1 MFVKIEMLL
10 LNFSNPIYHSNQ
22 SIMMSAPTSTSTA
35 YSDKCSIYDEAI
47 DVLAKCEPFTST
59 NAKGDKN
66 IAFLLHF
73 PSDMDHSSETTSQV
87 IRKEW
92 GCEECVKRV
101 KKMFYI
107 VDSNGDGLLEPD
119 ADDVVLTEE
128 QQEMVEEVRKF
139 VREHLRKNLEVT
151 EEKWRLEVVGSVD
164 AWQKTMD
171 KLDEKYTEDVARD
184 YRKKIKSTMNLQTKL
199 KGGYEHYYVN
209 PSEVSSDGTDL
220 LLMNKAFHK
229 YQRLMSNLF
238 EKFRNETE
246 WKGMVDSLEMM
257 LKILKGATYGE
268 KFVASTTWFLKCFKR
283 SSKPFY
289 WMSMIERANFI
300 GKAICTAPI
309 GKELGNQAAIPFYH
323 QVNDNIMGLLGIAQS
338 EASMRRMVEQRLNPN
353 YYQQKTA
360 APKAGAVAMA
370 AKALGQFSVSVA
382 TTNEL
387 ETDPRFSATIKVGK
401 TSAIGR
407 ATTDIYAG
415 LRTKGKTTKKPNG
428 AAGFASRA
436 ANTCELPDFVTNI
449 YKPTMTI
456 VELMKHLKDGT
467 IHALEIKYNHECTD
481 TLITSTTLH
490 QEKLIHS
497 HMWLYLND
505 QPLRFPRFQKIK
517 VSHVVPI
524 ETHTHTNCI
533 FVLEGAREA
542 LHRNPCTHHN
552 ACLGEFLNSEYH
564 SCKSTFMEVG
574 RKIGIKTP
582 EPHEGELAFGV
593 GISKSTRLGNT
604 LHKSAYIYING
615 INREIQINSWI

>member
-1 MFVKIEMLL
+1 
-10 LNFSNPIYHSNQ
+10 
-22 SIMMSAPTSTSTA
+22 MMSAPTSTPKT
-35 YSDKCSIYDEAI
+35 YSEKERTYDEAV
-47 DVLAKCEPFTST
+47 DVLAKCQPFTSK

-119 ADDVVLTEE
+119 ADDVALTEE

-139 VREHLRKNLEVT
+139 VRDRLRERPEV
-151 EEKWRLEVVGSVD
+151 ENEKWRLEVVGSVD

-171 KLDEKYTEDVARD
+171 KLEGSYVERLCWGD
-184 YRKKIKSTMNLQTKL
+184 YRKKIKSTMNLQTKI
-199 KGGYEHYYVN
+199 KGGYEHYYVK
-209 PSEVSSDGTDL
+209 PSEVSSDGIDL
-220 LLMNKAFHK
+220 LLINKAFHK

-246 WKGMVDSLEMM
+246 WQGMIDSLEIM
-257 LKILKGATYGE
+257 LKILNGATYGM
-268 KFVASTTWFLKCFKR
+268 KFAASTTWFLECFKR

-289 WMSMIERANFI
+289 WMSIIERANFI

-323 QVNDNIMGLLGIAQS
+323 QVNDNIMGLLGTAQS

-387 ETDPRFSATIKVGK
+387 ETDPRFSATIKVGRE
-401 TSAIGR
+401 TAIGR
-407 ATTDIYAG
+407 DTTDIYAG
-415 LRTKGKTTKKPNG
+415 LRTKGKTTTKVNG

-436 ANTCELPDFVTNI
+436 ANMYELPDFVRKFP
-449 YKPTMTI
+449 KPTMSI
-456 VELMKHLKDGT
+456 VELFKHLKDRS
-467 IHALEIKYNHECTD
+467 IYQLEIKYNNECTD
-481 TLITSTTLH
+481 TLITSTTLD
-490 QEKLIHS
+490 QEKLIHP
-497 HMWLYLND
+497 HMWLYLNN
-505 QPLRFPRFQKIK
+505 QSPRFSTYQKIK
-517 VSHVVPI
+517 VSHVLPI

-542 LHRNPCTHHN
+542 LRKSPCTHQN

-593 GISKSTRLGNT
+593 GFSKATRYGNT
-604 LHKSAYIYING
+604 LHKSACIYING

>member
-1 MFVKIEMLL
+1 MLL
-10 LNFSNPIYHSNQ
+10 SVFSIVIYQTNQ
-22 SIMMSAPTSTSTA
+22 SNMMSASTSNPNT
-35 YSDKCSIYDEAI
+35 YSDKDSIYDAAI
-47 DVLAKCEPFTST
+47 DMLAKCVPFTSSNT
-59 NAKGDKN
+59 KGDKL

-73 PSDMDHSSETTSQV
+73 PSEMDHSSEATSQV

-107 VDSNGDGLLEPD
+107 VDSNGDGVLEPD
-119 ADDVVLTEE
+119 ADDVILTEE
-128 QQEMVEEVRKF
+128 QKEMVEEVRKF
-139 VREHLRKNLEVT
+139 VRERKKENLEVT

-164 AWQKTMD
+164 AWQKTFD
-171 KLDEKYTEDVARD
+171 ELDTNFSEDVARA
-184 YRKKIKSTMNLQTKL
+184 YKKSIKSTINLQTKM
-199 KGGYEHYYVN
+199 KGGYEHYYVC

-246 WKGMVDSLEMM
+246 WQGMVDSLEIM
-257 LKILKGATYGE
+257 LKILNGASYGG
-268 KFVASTTWFLKCFKR
+268 KFVASTTWFLDCFKR

-289 WMSMIERANFI
+289 WMSIIERANFI
-300 GKAICTAPI
+300 GTAICTAPI

-323 QVNDNIMGLLGIAQS
+323 QVNDNIMGLLGTAQT
-338 EASMRRMVEQRLNPN
+338 EASMRRMIEQRLNPN

-401 TSAIGR
+401 ESRKNKSTI
-407 ATTDIYAG
+407 DIYEG
-415 LRTKGKTTKKPNG
+415 LRTKGKTSSKPTG

-436 ANTCELPDFVTNI
+436 ANTSELPDFVRKI
-449 YKPTMTI
+449 DCIDKPIMTV
-456 VELMKHLKDGT
+456 VELFKHLKDGS
-467 IHALEIKYNHECTD
+467 IYELEIKYNDTCTD
-481 TLITSTTLH
+481 TLITSTTLD

-505 QPLRFPRFQKIK
+505 QPLRFPQLRKIK

-542 LHRNPCTHHN
+542 LRRSPCTHHN
-552 ACLGEFLNSEYH
+552 ACLGEFLNSKYN

-582 EPHEGELAFGV
+582 EPHEGELAFGI
-593 GISKSTRLGNT
+593 GLSKSTRLGNT
-604 LHKSAYIYING
+604 LHKSTYIYING

>member
-1 MFVKIEMLL
+1 
-10 LNFSNPIYHSNQ
+10 
-22 SIMMSAPTSTSTA
+22 MMSAPTSTPKT
-35 YSDKCSIYDEAI
+35 YSEKDRIYDEAI
-47 DVLAKCEPFTST
+47 DVLATCKPFTST

-119 ADDVVLTEE
+119 ADDVILTEE
-128 QQEMVEEVRKF
+128 QKEMVEEVRKF
-139 VREHLRKNLEVT
+139 VRERLRERPEV
-151 EEKWRLEVVGSVD
+151 ENEKWRLEVVGSMD

-171 KLDEKYTEDVARD
+171 KLEGNYVERLCWGD
-184 YRKKIKSTMNLQTKL
+184 YRKKIKSTMNLQTKI
-199 KGGYEHYYVN
+199 KGGYEHYYVK
-209 PSEVSSDGTDL
+209 PSEVSSDGIDL
-220 LLMNKAFHK
+220 LLINKAFHK
-229 YQRLMSNLF
+229 YQRLMSKLF

-246 WKGMVDSLEMM
+246 WQGMVDSLEMM
-257 LKILKGATYGE
+257 LKILNGATYGE
-268 KFVASTTWFLKCFKR
+268 KFVPSTTWFLECFKR
-283 SSKPFY
+283 STKPFY
-289 WMSMIERANFI
+289 WMSVIERANFI

-323 QVNDNIMGLLGIAQS
+323 QVNDNIMGLLGTAQT
-338 EASMRRMVEQRLNPN
+338 ETSMRQMVEQRLNPN
-353 YYQQKTA
+353 FYQQKTA

-370 AKALGQFSVSVA
+370 AKALGQFSVSIA

-387 ETDPRFSATIKVGK
+387 ETDPRFSATIKVRK
-401 TSAIGR
+401 ENVIGR

-415 LRTKGKTTKKPNG
+415 LRTKGKTTTKPNG

-436 ANTCELPDFVTNI
+436 ANTSELPGFVRNI
-449 YKPTMTI
+449 TKPTMSI
-456 VELMKHLKDGT
+456 VELFKHLKDGS
-467 IHALEIKYNHECTD
+467 IYELEIKYSHECTD
-481 TLITSTTLH
+481 TLITSTTLD

-505 QPLRFPRFQKIK
+505 QPLRFPQLRKIK

-542 LHRNPCTHHN
+542 LRRSPCTHHN

-582 EPHEGELAFGV
+582 EPHEGELAFGIGV
-593 GISKSTRLGNT
+593 SKSTRLGNT
-604 LHKSAYIYING
+604 LHKSTYIYING